1 MGILERSSTW
11 TAFSP
16 SFSRRRSVCRLLFVD
31 PTFSLP
37 PGFQSDSKSLH
48 LFLPGRPPAALV
60 PLCLPA
66 FQFRPGSNFPLDV
79 RNLSRTK
86 PVIYRFP
93 PFFPVRAWHS
103 PRPTSRTPLFRKL
116 MVIDWALHGMSL
128 SISSLTAFGSCDIAE
143 PDLPVFLFSIP
154 PLLWWQQGGT
164 FSSGNGT

>member
-1 MGILERSSTW
+1 MLERSSTW

-16 SFSRRRSVCRLLFVD
+16 SFSRRRSVCRLLFFD
-31 PTFSLP
+31 PSSLSLLGFSP
-37 PGFQSDSKSLH
+37 TANHSTSF
-48 LFLPGRPPAALV
+48 FLANPSAALV

-66 FQFRPGSNFPLDV
+66 LQFRPGSNFPLDV

-116 MVIDWALHGMSL
+116 MTIDWALHRVSL
-128 SISSLTAFGSCDIAE
+128 SISSLTAFGSCYIAE
-143 PDLPVFLFSIP
+143 PDLPAFLFSIP
-154 PLLWWQQGGT
+154 SLLWWQQGGT
-164 FSSGNGT
+164 FSSGNCT